1 MRLPRILL
9 VSTGGTIT
17 MTGAAG
23 GGIAP
28 SLSGSD
34 LVREIGALGTI
45 AELDVV
51 TFSTKPGASLTLDDL
66 RALAALVDTR
76 LAGDCAGAVVVQG
89 TDTIEESA
97 FVLDQ
102 LVGSD
107 RPVVVTGAMRGAAA
121 PGADGPANLVAAVT
135 VAASP
140 AMSGLG
146 TMVVLNDGVHAARYV
161 AKADT
166 ALPDAFA
173 SPVAGPLG
181 RVAEGEVLILSRV
194 ARRPALALP
203 ADVPVAPVALV
214 KVGLGDDDRLIAAL
228 AGLGYRGAVIE
239 AMGAGHVP
247 DHLAPAI
254 GRLAAAMPVVL
265 ASRTGRGPVFTRT
278 YGFAGSEIDLIG
290 RGVMPGGLIGG
301 LKARLLLQLLAMQG
315 LAGAELARA
324 FAERSGATGGDAGS
338 AASPHHFSPSSQVH
352 AATPR
357 SGASG
362 AVPRGKASLP

>member
-1 MRLPRILL
+1 MSLPRVLL

-34 LVREIGALGTI
+34 LVREIGALGAI

-51 TFSTKPGASLTLDDL
+51 TFSTKPGASLTLEDL
-66 RALAALVDTR
+66 RAIAALVDGR
-76 LAGDCAGAVVVQG
+76 LAEDCAGAVVVQG

-97 FVLDQ
+97 FVLDL

-135 VAASP
+135 VAASA
-140 AMSGLG
+140 AMAGLG
-146 TMVVLNDGVHAARYV
+146 TMVVLNDGIHAARYV

-181 RVAEGEVLILSRV
+181 RVAEGEVVILSRV
-194 ARRPALALP
+194 ARRAALVLP
-203 ADVPVAPVALV
+203 AGAPVAPVALV

-228 AGLGYRGAVIE
+228 AGLGYRGAVVE

-247 DHLAPAI
+247 GHLAPAI

-301 LKARLLLQLLAMQG
+301 LKARLLLQLLTMQG
-315 LAGAELARA
+315 LAGRDLAHA
-324 FAERSGATGGDAGS
+324 FAERSGAPGGAPGRS
-338 AASPHHFSPSSQVH
+338 EPAPHASPSSQVH
-352 AATPR
+352 AAPPR
-357 SGASG
+357 TGASG
-362 AVPRGKASLP
+362 AVTRGKASLP